1 MYDIYERSI
10 NHPSAGHGIESLIV
24 RDGVIV
30 AHVRGWDN
38 PQIVDTDFDAP
49 LKGQPAYVR
58 GQGWRK
64 LRRADAEPLQGWAG
78 KMAGE

>member
-1 MYDIYERSI
+1 M
-10 NHPSAGHGIESLIV
+10 
-24 RDGVIV
+24 

-49 LKGQPAYVR
+49 LKGQPASWR

-64 LRRADAEPLQGWAG
+64 LRRVDAEPLQGWAG
-78 KMAGE
+78 EMAGK